1 MSEQRPSIRPYG
13 DRLNDGAVQ
22 LSFSLPMSLSARSRE
37 AAKSIAGH
45 LGLDQIR
52 LISALDLG
60 NGFSFYILY
69 GTTTVEIDDQAI
81 HLTEVER
88 PLLDFWRI
96 NQLLEFE
103 LKKRVT
109 VLGATIGTDAHTVG
123 MDAILNAKGFGGEFG
138 LERYPQF
145 RVVNLGAQVPPD
157 EVLEAAREQRVD
169 VVLVSQVVTQRNTHL
184 ENLSLLAEMLEA
196 EGIRQDLLLICG
208 GPYID
213 SQVALEVGF
222 DAAFGPGTTP
232 LAVAS
237 LIVEELLRKAQ

>member
-1 MSEQRPSIRPYG
+1 MSEKRTLIRPYG
-13 DRLNDGAVQ
+13 DRLNDGSMQ
-22 LSFSLPMSLSARSRE
+22 LSFSLPIPLSTRSRE
-37 AAKSIAGH
+37 AAKSIAGR
-45 LGLDQIR
+45 LGLDRIR

-60 NGFSFYILY
+60 NNFSFYILY
-69 GTTTVEIDDQAI
+69 GITSVEIDEQDI
-81 HLTEVER
+81 HLTDVER

-96 NQLLEFE
+96 NHLMEFE

-109 VLGATIGTDAHTVG
+109 VVGATIGTDAHTVG
-123 MDAILNAKGFGGEFG
+123 LDAILNAKGFGGQPG

-157 EVLEAAREQRVD
+157 EVLETARGQHAEVI
-169 VVLVSQVVTQRNTHL
+169 LISQVVTQRNAHL
-184 ENLSLLAEMLEA
+184 ENLTLLAEMLEA

-237 LIVEELLRKAQ
+237 LIVEELLKKTR

>member
-1 MSEQRPSIRPYG
+1 MSEERPFIRPYG

-22 LSFSLPMSLSARSRE
+22 LSFSLPISLSAKSRE

-45 LGLDQIR
+45 LGLGQIR

-69 GTTTVEIDDQAI
+69 GMTTVEIDEQAI
-81 HLTEVER
+81 HLSEVER
-88 PLLDFWRI
+88 PLLDFWHI

-109 VLGATIGTDAHTVG
+109 VLGATIGSDAHTVG
-123 MDAILNAKGFGGEFG
+123 LDAILNAKGFGGESG

-145 RVVNLGAQVPPD
+145 KVVNLGAQVPPD
-157 EVLEAAREQRVD
+157 EVLATVREQRVD

-196 EGIRQDLLLICG
+196 EGMRQDLLLICG

-237 LIVEELLRKAQ
+237 LIVEELLRKSR

>member
-1 MSEQRPSIRPYG
+1 MTEPRPSIRPYG

-37 AAKSIAGH
+37 AARSIAGH
-45 LGLDQIR
+45 LGLERIR

-60 NGFSFYILY
+60 NGFSYYILY
-69 GTTTVEIDDQAI
+69 GSTTVEIDGQAI
-81 HLTEVER
+81 HLTDVER

-96 NQLLEFE
+96 NHLLEFE

-109 VLGATIGTDAHTVG
+109 VVGATIGTDAHTVG
-123 MDAILNAKGFGGEFG
+123 LDAILNAKGFGGESG

-145 RVVNLGAQVPPD
+145 RVLNLGAQVPPED
-157 EVLEAAREQRVD
+157 VLEVTREEPVD
-169 VVLVSQVVTQRNTHL
+169 VLLISQVVTQRNAHL
-184 ENLSLLAEMLEA
+184 ENLTFLAEMLEA
-196 EGIRQDLLLICG
+196 EGTRQDLLLICG
-208 GPYID
+208 GPFID

-222 DAAFGPGTTP
+222 DAAFGSGTTP

-237 LIVEELLRKAQ
+237 LIVEELLRKNR